1 MKTTINYQIK
11 LFEYVILG
19 NIVMIS
25 HGFIF
30 NPNNVIAE
38 WLCTYS
44 VLSMNDE
51 DDR

>member
-1 MKTTINYQIK
+1 MDLECDCET
-11 LFEYVILG
+11 
-19 NIVMIS
+19 
-25 HGFIF
+25 IF